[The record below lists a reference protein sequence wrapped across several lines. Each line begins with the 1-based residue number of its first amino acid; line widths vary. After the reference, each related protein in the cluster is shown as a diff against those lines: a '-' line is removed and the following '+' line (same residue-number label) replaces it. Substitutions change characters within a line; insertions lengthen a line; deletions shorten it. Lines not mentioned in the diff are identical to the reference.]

1 MRDINWQGV
10 LNVALDLRD
19 NKMFMDMVENQKRAR
34 RILSAIT
41 GTIKEFV
48 DFIRSETGTSSIS
61 VNRTVEYV
69 DPVINLI
76 FQLFSSNDIS

>member
-34 RILSAIT
+34 CILSAIT